1 MFRSTH
7 SALMWAYNVSACPVV
22 KMSGINRM
30 RKESARGMP
39 NETIV
44 GLSVH
49 EQHAQAAAIIGMAKR
64 LDDPAG
70 SEYIAARF
78 GGMKKPEQVTDDI

>member
-1 MFRSTH
+1 MFRSAH
-7 SALMWAYNVSACPVV
+7 SALTWACPVV

-49 EQHAQAAAIIGMAKR
+49 EQHAQAAAIIGMAER
-64 LDDPAG
+64 LDDPSCWQG
-70 SEYIAARF
+70 IHCR
-78 GGMKKPEQVTDDI
+78 QVWAE